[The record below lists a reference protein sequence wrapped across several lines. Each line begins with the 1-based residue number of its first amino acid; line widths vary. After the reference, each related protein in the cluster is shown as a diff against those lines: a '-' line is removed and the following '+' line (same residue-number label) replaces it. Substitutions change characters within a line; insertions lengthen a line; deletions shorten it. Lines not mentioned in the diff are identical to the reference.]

1 MARYSKRSTDRDV
14 LLSYF
19 DARRSGSI
27 SLNAFY
33 GDLRYRIRRWRS
45 FQKEQRSIQKLI
57 DRMEGMRTKETMV
70 LAYGS
75 AVSAISKLR
84 PKGVAPCIN
93 MGLRHRLSKHFVVV
107 DTPEHYTSQ
116 ICSVCHCQC
125 GPFTE
130 LEEQRRKELKLKKE
144 QETVGC
150 SCTSDAKPYAHKRC
164 HEIRRLR
171 RCQNVECG
179 VILHRD
185 RNAAIN
191 IATNFRRL
199 YSGQQLP
206 RETTAAN
213 FKLVTALQAL
223 N

>member
-1 MARYSKRSTDRDV
+1 MSKYSKRSTDRDV

-19 DARRSGSI
+19 DARRSGSS
-27 SLNAFY
+27 SLDAFY
-33 GDLRYRIRRWRS
+33 GDFRYRIRRWRS
-45 FQKEQRSIQKLI
+45 FQKEQCSIQKLI
-57 DRMEGMRTKETMV
+57 NRMEGMRTKETMV

-75 AVSAISKLR
+75 AVTAISKLK

-93 MGLRHRLSKHFVVV
+93 MGLRRRLSKHFVVV

-116 ICSVCHCQC
+116 TCSVCHCQC

-130 LEEQRRKELKLKKE
+130 LEEQRRRELKLKRE

-150 SCTSDAKPYAHKRC
+150 RCTSDAKPYAHKRC
-164 HEIRRLR
+164 HEIRGLR

-199 YSGQQLP
+199 YSGQPLLRQA
-206 RETTAAN
+206 TAADI
-213 FKLVTALQAL
+213 KLVTALQAL
-223 N
+223 D